1 MCIAV
6 PVEVIET
13 KGTEALIEIGGVKK
27 WINTMLLADVV
38 VGDYVLLHAGCAMQT
53 IDKDEA
59 MKTLE
64 IIEQLKDLY
73 EA

>member
-1 MCIAV
+1 MCVAV
-6 PVEVIET
+6 PVEVVDVREN
-13 KGTEALIEIGGVKK
+13 EALVKIGGVQK
-27 WINTMLLADVV
+27 WVNTMLLGDVA
-38 VGDYVLLHAGCAMQT
+38 VGDYVLLHAGCAMQK

-64 IIEQLKDLY
+64 IIEQLKDSY